1 MAWRQGHARQLE
13 KPSSPRLQIGRSK
26 VGPITGRAGK
36 WAEGERV
43 AEGSVVATKPGNAGG
58 AKGPCWRQLLD
69 QQREAGANVT
79 RAPVSLQDLR
89 KRIYVKAKAEKHW
102 RFWGLFVHV
111 CKKETLREAYG
122 MARRNNGAPGIDGVT
137 FAAIEEGGVEGFL
150 EQLRGELAEGTYQ
163 PMRNRQKRIP
173 KGNGK
178 ERTLGIP
185 TIRDRV
191 VQGALKLIL
200 EPIFEADFHPGSYG
214 YRPQRTAHQAVG
226 RVVRA
231 VMERKG
237 RVLDLDLRAYFDTV
251 RHDILLRKVAGRV
264 RDDRVLHLLKQ
275 ILKAGGKR
283 GVPQGGVISP
293 LLANVYLNEVDGMLE
308 RAREVTREGTWTHL
322 QYARYADDLVVLI
335 DGHPRWGW
343 LGGAVW
349 KRLRE
354 ELSALDLAVNDE
366 KTRWVD
372 LTRGES
378 FEFLGFE
385 LRRVPTRWNAWGV
398 RYAPRRKA
406 RTALLQK
413 LKEEFKRFVSQPVGR
428 VIERINPILR
438 GWVNYFRVGHSSRS
452 FGYVRRWVEG
462 KVRRHLTRA
471 GGRRGFGWKRWS
483 RDWLQEHLGLYG
495 DYQVRYQRV
504 PKAAPAR

>member
-1 MAWRQGHARQLE
+1 
-13 KPSSPRLQIGRSK
+13 
-26 VGPITGRAGK
+26 
-36 WAEGERV
+36 
-43 AEGSVVATKPGNAGG
+43 
-58 AKGPCWRQLLD
+58 
-69 QQREAGANVT
+69 VT
-79 RAPVSLQDLR
+79 RVPISLQDLR
-89 KRIYVKAKAEKHW
+89 KRIYVKAKAEKDW

-111 CKKETLREAYG
+111 CKEETLREAYAL
-122 MARRNNGAPGIDGVT
+122 ARRNNGAPGIDGVT
-137 FAAIEEGGVEGFL
+137 FEAIEEGGVEEFL
-150 EQLRGELAEGTYQ
+150 GQLREELVEGTYQ
-163 PMRNRQKRIP
+163 PLRNRQKAIP

-178 ERTLGIP
+178 VRVLGIP
-185 TIRDRV
+185 AIRDRV

-214 YRPQRTAHQAVG
+214 YRPGRTAHRAVG
-226 RVVRA
+226 RVARA

-264 RDDRVLHLLKQ
+264 RDERVLHLLKQ

-308 RAREVTREGTWTHL
+308 KARAVTREGPWTHL

-335 DGHPRWGW
+335 DGHPRWAW
-343 LGGAVW
+343 LARAVW

-354 ELSALDLAVNDE
+354 ELSALDLTVNEE

-372 LTRGES
+372 LAGGES

-385 LRRVPTRWNAWGV
+385 FRRMPTRWTGWGV

-406 RTALLQK
+406 RTALIRK
-413 LKEEFKRFVSQPVGR
+413 LKEIFKRFVSQPVGR
-428 VIERINPILR
+428 VIEEINPILR
-438 GWVNYFRVGHSSRS
+438 GWVNYFRVGHSSRC
-452 FGYVRRWVEG
+452 FGYVRRWVEE
-462 KVRRHLTRA
+462 KVRRHMMRA
-471 GGRRGFGWKRWS
+471 QKRRGFGWKRWS
-483 RDWLQEHLGLYG
+483 RDWLEGRLGLYG

-504 PKAAPAR
+504 PKAAPARSVA